1 MKSAMDSNEGQFHN
15 SRENLIYV
23 FINTCSAS
31 FMSKNNLFLVTYAA
45 NYLLFLIAAY
55 SILKNGLC
63 LSEMNNLLR
72 ISSENAWKLNSIPKH
87 IWPSLKKK
95 KKITFLSDS
104 YSCLFLLHVKFPENT
119 MLFFLPLPPRLKSCF
134 PPPFWQKVFLGCE
147 FAAFAWWPKG
157 LIQSQLGRSLGKG
170 NS

>member
-95 KKITFLSDS
+95 KKSLSCQTAIAA
-104 YSCLFLLHVKFPENT
+104 YFSCMSNSQKT
-119 MLFFLPLPPRLKSCF
+119 QCCFFSPSLP
-134 PPPFWQKVFLGCE
+134 V
-147 FAAFAWWPKG
+147 
-157 LIQSQLGRSLGKG
+157 
-170 NS
+170 

>member
-55 SILKNGLC
+55 SIFKNGLC

-87 IWPSLKKK
+87 IWPSFKKK
-95 KKITFLSDS
+95 KNHFLVRQLQLLISPACQIPRKHNVVFSPPPSPFKELFPSTFLA
-104 YSCLFLLHVKFPENT
+104 
-119 MLFFLPLPPRLKSCF
+119 KS
-134 PPPFWQKVFLGCE
+134 FLGM
-147 FAAFAWWPKG
+147 
-157 LIQSQLGRSLGKG
+157 
-170 NS
+170 